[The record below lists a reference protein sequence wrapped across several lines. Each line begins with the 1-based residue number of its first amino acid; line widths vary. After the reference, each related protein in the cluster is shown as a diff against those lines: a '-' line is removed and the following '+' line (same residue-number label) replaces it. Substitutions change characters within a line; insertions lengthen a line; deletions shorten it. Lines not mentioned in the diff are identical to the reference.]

1 MEQNWPTFLAAL
13 AAREQPQAT
22 LLALQTLF
30 QREVGA
36 RLFTV
41 MTFDAATGLS
51 QRVHSSHPVE
61 YPVSGVKPL
70 SRGLWSRTVIDER
83 KTFVANSIEAIA
95 EVFPDHELIRSLGCE
110 SVVNLPVVFADA
122 VIGTVNCL
130 DARGY
135 YTPERVAKV
144 ESLAPFAAMAL
155 MRRAATSRRQ
165 GCSTMSSTIRVA
177 TDVGGTF
184 TDLVY
189 FETDDAT
196 GQQSIRTAKVH
207 TTPPNFEEGVLNVLA
222 KGKVDVSAVAFFAH
236 GTTVV
241 INALTERKGVKTA
254 LITTEGFRDVLEI
267 ARGNRPDFFNL
278 MYEKPKPFVPRRLRR
293 EVAGRMNYRGEET
306 APLEPR
312 RPPRHSR
319 RFPRRGRRGDRDLP
333 LARLRQSRA

>member
-70 SRGLWSRTVIDER
+70 SRGLWSCTVIDER

-135 YTPERVAKV
+135 YAPERVAKV

-155 MRRAATSRRQ
+155 
-165 GCSTMSSTIRVA
+165 
-177 TDVGGTF
+177 
-184 TDLVY
+184 
-189 FETDDAT
+189 
-196 GQQSIRTAKVH
+196 
-207 TTPPNFEEGVLNVLA
+207 LA
-222 KGKVDVSAVAFFAH
+222 
-236 GTTVV
+236 
-241 INALTERKGVKTA
+241 
-254 LITTEGFRDVLEI
+254 
-267 ARGNRPDFFNL
+267 
-278 MYEKPKPFVPRRLRR
+278 
-293 EVAGRMNYRGEET
+293 
-306 APLEPR
+306 
-312 RPPRHSR
+312 
-319 RFPRRGRRGDRDLP
+319 
-333 LARLRQSRA
+333 ARLQAASKDARP